1 MAMLWIIYY
10 HVSNRLQVLDAN
22 TIFSMLFSSNLKIW
36 VAVVVLLLMP
46 LNWALES
53 LKWKMVADTISP
65 VTYKSAFTA
74 VLGGIAAGF
83 LLPNR
88 VGEFAGKA
96 LMFPLRFFWQGIIL
110 SIFTSLAQLFITII
124 VGLFALWYFAPLASH
139 YLQIGLQWT
148 FLVIAIAGCLG
159 LLFVYFNFQSI
170 SLIFRKSKR
179 IFKVLNTLSGI
190 SFKLKIKILLMSLLR
205 YFVFTIQNV
214 LMLYMVG
221 VDLPIIDL
229 IFLISLMY
237 FIMAAVPTFF
247 ITELPTRS
255 SVMIL
260 LFIAYF
266 ELGNVGLPY
275 ALEMRLLLVASVVW
289 LINIILPSIPGVYF
303 LTSMSVLRKEKK

>member
-1 MAMLWIIYY
+1 M
-10 HVSNRLQVLDAN
+10 SNRLQVFDAN
-22 TIFSMLFSSNLKIW
+22 TIFSMLFASNLKIW
-36 VAVVVLLLMP
+36 MGVVVLMLMP

-53 LKWKMVADTISP
+53 LKWKMVAETISP
-65 VTYKSAFTA
+65 VSYKSAFSA
-74 VLGGIAAGF
+74 VLAGIAAGF

-96 LMFPLRFFWQGIIL
+96 LMFPLRFFWQGTIL
-110 SIFTSLAQLFITII
+110 AIFTSLAQLFTTII
-124 VGLFALWYFAPLASH
+124 VGLIALWFFAPLASQ
-139 YLQIGLQWT
+139 YLQIGLQWP
-148 FLVIAIAGCLG
+148 FLAIAIAGCLG
-159 LLFVYFNFQSI
+159 LLFVYFNLQSI

-179 IFKVLNTLSGI
+179 IFRVLNTLSGI
-190 SFKLKIKILLMSLLR
+190 SFALKIKILLLSLLR
-205 YFVFTIQNV
+205 YFVFTSQNV

-221 VDLPIIDL
+221 IDLSIVDL

-237 FIMAAVPTFF
+237 LIMAAIPTFF

-303 LTSMSVLRKEKK
+303 LTRMSVLRREKK